1 MVPKEKLLV
10 MDLKEGWEPLCKFL
24 DCPTPEEPLPR
35 ANDAA
40 AADKAASDIADKL
53 FRIWLGVFSAAGFT
67 AFGIWKFS
75 RSR

>member
-1 MVPKEKLLV
+1 MVPREKLLI

-24 DCPTPEEPLPR
+24 SVDVPDEPLPR

-40 AADKAASDIADKL
+40 AADKAANEIADKL
-53 FRIWLGVFSAAGFT
+53 FRVWLGAVSVAGFA
-67 AFGIWKFS
+67 AFGLWKFN